1 MRAVMTVTG
10 KDIIGILAEGS
21 GKCSE
26 LNVNITEVTQSVLQD
41 LFCMIMLVDTEKCSV
56 PLSEFSDIMS
66 RLGREHGLDIHVMH
80 EDVFD
85 SMYHV

>member
-1 MRAVMTVTG
+1 MLGTQC
-10 KDIIGILAEGS
+10 KNNLSDAELHAGS
-21 GKCSE
+21 F
-26 LNVNITEVTQSVLQD
+26 LH
-41 LFCMIMLVDTEKCSV
+41 
-56 PLSEFSDIMS
+56 DIMS